1 MPQSRTHQA
10 FFAGLVE
17 DSDGHPVDA
26 VTIGDT
32 AYYVVMDG
40 DFRRHVEA
48 ATVDQ
53 QVLRVLSEQIEA
65 HRDLAV
71 EGMLRMLGQD
81 DLFTKA
87 AVDASIK
94 NIDQVLDQTLPP
106 EARTWLN
113 MLGFRVVIDYH
124 GDLVRVD
131 LPEGSSP
138 DDE

>member
-1 MPQSRTHQA
+1 MPQSRTDRA

-17 DSDGHPVDA
+17 DTDGRPVDVA
-26 VTIGDT
+26 TIGDT

-48 ATVDQ
+48 AAVDQ

-65 HRDLAV
+65 HREIAV
-71 EGMLRMLGQD
+71 DGMLRMLGQD

-94 NIDQVLDQTLPP
+94 NIDQVLNETMPP
-106 EARTWLN
+106 EARSWLS
-113 MLGFRVVIDYH
+113 MLGFRVIIDYH

-131 LPEGSSP
+131 MPAGGS
-138 DDE
+138 DEE

>member
-1 MPQSRTHQA
+1 MPQSRTNQA

-17 DSDGHPVDA
+17 DTDGRLADVT
-26 VTIGDT
+26 TIGDT

-48 ATVDQ
+48 APVDQ
-53 QVLRVLSEQIEA
+53 QVLRVLSGQIEA
-65 HRDLAV
+65 HRDVAV
-71 EGMLRMLGQD
+71 EGMLRLLGQD

-94 NIDQVLDQTLPP
+94 NIDQVLNETMPP
-106 EARTWLN
+106 EARSWLS

-131 LPEGSSP
+131 LPAGEVD